1 MNVFRVQ
8 EIPLTDDEKSPLK
21 DGLVALGKLT
31 EKLADTPAPDGRT
44 PKQLIQITKYAIP

>member
-1 MNVFRVQ
+1 V
-8 EIPLTDDEKSPLK
+8 E

-44 PKQLIQITKYAIP
+44 PKQLIQITKYTIPLIS